1 MPLDNNQRE
10 RLRRRL
16 EAIPREVRKAV
27 EPALMKSAD
36 EMADAMRQFAPRDTG
51 ALIESITVTGPGG
64 TTPAYSQPG
73 GSQTVPENA
82 VAITAGNSEVRY
94 AHLVEYGTAKAHAQ
108 PFFWPAYR
116 LFKNRA
122 KRRIARAIG
131 KAVREARG

>member
-1 MPLDNNQRE
+1 MDASGRE

-16 EAIPREVRKAV
+16 EAIPMEIFKAV

-36 EMADAMRQFAPRDTG
+36 EMASAMRRFAPRDTG
-51 ALIESITVTGPGG
+51 ALIDSITVTGPGG

-73 GSQTVPENA
+73 GSQTVPENS
-82 VAITAGNSEVRY
+82 VAITAGNSAVRY
-94 AHLVEYGTAKAHAQ
+94 GHLVEFGTRKAHAQ
-108 PFFWPAYR
+108 AFFWPAYR

-122 KRRIARAIG
+122 KRRISRAIG

>member
-1 MPLDNNQRE
+1 MPLSDSGRE

-16 EAIPREVRKAV
+16 EAIPAVVRKAV

-36 EMADAMRQFAPRDTG
+36 EMADAMRRFAPRDTG
-51 ALIESITVTGPGG
+51 ALIDSITVSGPGQ

-116 LFKNRA
+116 LLKNRA
-122 KRRIARAIG
+122 KRRIRRAVG
-131 KAVREARG
+131 KAVKEAR